1 MMLSENIKTLRTG
14 KSLSQ
19 EELAERL
26 HIVRQTVS
34 KWEQGLSVPDAD
46 MLIRLADV
54 FEVPVGELLGETL
67 PDAGQKSELQ
77 AIADKLEQLNS
88 LLAQRNA
95 QHRRLQRICAV
106 CLLVTAA
113 VVACGVLLPS
123 LSISLL
129 LTMHSGAASVGVI
142 GGADG
147 PTAIFVA
154 GSQPHWGTFVLIAAG
169 CIGAVIAGI
178 LLLWKARKRR

>member
-1 MMLSENIKTLRTG
+1 MLSENIKALRTR
-14 KSLSQ
+14 KSMSQ

-26 HIVRQTVS
+26 HVVRQTVS

-54 FEVPVGELLGETL
+54 FEIPVGELLGESL
-67 PDAGQKSELQ
+67 PPAGDKSELQ
-77 AIADKLEQLNS
+77 AIADKREQLNS

-106 CLLVTAA
+106 CLLVTAC
-113 VVACGVLLPS
+113 VVGFGVLLPS
-123 LSISLL
+123 LSMSLL
-129 LTMHSGAASVGVI
+129 LTAHSDAASVGII

-147 PTAIFVA
+147 PTAIFVT
-154 GSQPHWGTFVLIAAG
+154 GPQPNWGLFVLIAAG
-169 CIGAVIAGI
+169 CIGAVTAGI
-178 LLLWKARKRR
+178 LLLWKAGKRR

>member
-1 MMLSENIKTLRTG
+1 MLSENIRKLRTG

-19 EELAERL
+19 EELADRL
-26 HIVRQTVS
+26 HVVRQTVS

-54 FEVPVGELLGETL
+54 FEVSVGELLGESL
-67 PDAGQKSELQ
+67 PETAQKGELQ
-77 AIADKLEQLNS
+77 AIVDKLEQLNI

-95 QHRRLQRICAV
+95 QHRRMQRICAI
-106 CLLVTAA
+106 CLLITAG
-113 VVACGVLLPS
+113 VVLCGVLLPS

-129 LTMHSGAASVGVI
+129 LTAHDSAASVGII

-147 PTAIFVA
+147 PTAVFVT
-154 GSQPHWGTFVLIAAG
+154 GSVPSWGTIILIAAA
-169 CIGAVIAGI
+169 CIAAVVAGI
-178 LLLWKARKRR
+178 LLLWKARKNR